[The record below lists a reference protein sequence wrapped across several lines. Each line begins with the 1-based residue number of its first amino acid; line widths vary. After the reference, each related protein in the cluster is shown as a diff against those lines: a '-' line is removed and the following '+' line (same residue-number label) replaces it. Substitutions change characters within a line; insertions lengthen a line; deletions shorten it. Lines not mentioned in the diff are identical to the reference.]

1 MTFTGWL
8 ALIGIGLLVVAVTS
22 TALRRAP
29 VSMAMLYLGVG
40 IALGP
45 LSMGLIRVDP
55 IGDANWLERVTEIAV
70 IVSLFVGGL
79 KLRLPLRDATWI
91 PAYRLAGPVMLL
103 CILGVALIA
112 HYVFGLTPAAALL
125 LGAVLAPTDPVLANE
140 VTVEDARDRDRM
152 RYALSGEAGLNDGAA
167 FPFVILALLLVKND
181 GQLGGWVGDWA
192 LERVIWAIPAGLL
205 IGYGMG
211 WAFGRGIIA
220 VRRRTGTQAAAND
233 LFALA
238 LIALSYVAAE
248 YVHAWGFLATFAA
261 GVGLRR
267 AEVNIVKRAAP
278 LPDVIN
284 ASPTQS
290 AEHNPAEAILA
301 PDLEGDL
308 ERHPV
313 IASGALV
320 RDVLTFGETL
330 ERLLSVVVVVL
341 VGALVSVAWDWR
353 GAVIALL
360 VFLVIR
366 PLATWLGLLG
376 TRTTRHQ
383 RLLIAWFG
391 LRGIGTLYYLAYAVG
406 EGVGRTRAGE
416 VWSLALT
423 VVACSVVL
431 HGISVTPL
439 LHRYERDLERDAER
453 SGGEA
458 RATA

>member
-1 MTFTGWL
+1 VTFTGWL
-8 ALIGIGLLVVAVTS
+8 ALIGAALLFIGLTS
-22 TALRRAP
+22 TVLRRAP
-29 VSMAMLYLGVG
+29 ISLAMLYLGIGV
-40 IALGP
+40 ALGP
-45 LSMGLIRVDP
+45 LGVGVIRVDP
-55 IGDANWLERVTEIAV
+55 LGDAHWLERVTEIAV

-79 KLRLPLRDATWI
+79 KLRLPLRDAAWI

-103 CILGVALIA
+103 CIVGVALIGHFA
-112 HYVFGLTPAAALL
+112 LGLTPAAALL

-140 VTVEDARDRDRM
+140 VTVENARDRDRM

-167 FPFVILALLLVKND
+167 FPFVVLAILLVEND
-181 GQLGGWVGDWA
+181 GQLGAWVGGWA
-192 LERVIWAIPAGLL
+192 LERLIWAVPAGLL

-211 WAFGRGIIA
+211 WGFGRAVIA

-233 LFALA
+233 FFALA

-267 AEVNIVKRAAP
+267 AEVNTVKRAEP
-278 LPDVIN
+278 LPEIVTPGLHP
-284 ASPTQS
+284 SH
-290 AEHNPAEAILA
+290 EHNPAEALLE
-301 PDLEGDL
+301 PNLEGDL
-308 ERHPV
+308 EKHPV
-313 IASGALV
+313 IASGAIV

-353 GAVIALL
+353 GVIAALM
-360 VFLVIR
+360 VFFVIR
-366 PLATWLGLLG
+366 PLSTWLGLLG
-376 TRTTRHQ
+376 TQTNKRQ
-383 RLLIAWFG
+383 RLLVAWFG

-406 EGVGRTRAGE
+406 EGMGRTRASE
-416 VWSLALT
+416 VWSIAVT

-439 LHRYERDLERDAER
+439 MQRYERSLEEQDATPEGTR
-453 SGGEA
+453 FSA
-458 RATA
+458 